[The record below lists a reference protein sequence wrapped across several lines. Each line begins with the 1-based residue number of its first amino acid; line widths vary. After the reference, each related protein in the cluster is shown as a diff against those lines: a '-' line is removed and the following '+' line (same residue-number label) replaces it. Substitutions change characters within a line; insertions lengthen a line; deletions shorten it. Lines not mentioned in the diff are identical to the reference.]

1 MFYLPTSA
9 ELIQEFAD
17 TARTTTD
24 RLLADVHRYGINPDD
39 LWSEESLTILAT
51 NFLAGTSEMNTDE
64 LAMFIGEGRVRIKGG
79 HWSLMP
85 EAGVPLPECQ
95 QPALRITF
103 QATVLRHDRQAGF
116 VPLHWIYV
124 MRNNNE
130 PRFLADF
137 MWDTTDEES

>member
-24 RLLADVHRYGINPDD
+24 RLLADVHRYSINPDD

-51 NFLAGTSEMNTDE
+51 NVLAGTSEMNTDE

-85 EAGVPLPECQ
+85 EAGVPLPERQ
-95 QPALRITF
+95 QSALRITF
-103 QATVLRHDRQAGF
+103 QAIVLRHDHQSGF
-116 VPLHWIYV
+116 VPLHWVYV